1 MSDFSVSPNGMLDV
15 GDELQQI
22 TSRLNSSLQELD
34 KYVENFKQ
42 VNAGDAS
49 IAFSE
54 AQREWHAGMAQMQA
68 SLASARQRLDNIHEN
83 YTLGDKRGAA
93 LFGGGV

>member
-22 TSRLNSSLQELD
+22 TSRLNNSLQELD

-49 IAFSE
+49 IAFAE
-54 AQREWHAGMAQMQA
+54 AQQEWHAGMAQMQT
-68 SLASARQRLDNIHEN
+68 SLATAQQRLNNIHEN
-83 YTLGDKRGAA
+83 YTLGDKRSAA
-93 LFGGGV
+93 LFGGNV